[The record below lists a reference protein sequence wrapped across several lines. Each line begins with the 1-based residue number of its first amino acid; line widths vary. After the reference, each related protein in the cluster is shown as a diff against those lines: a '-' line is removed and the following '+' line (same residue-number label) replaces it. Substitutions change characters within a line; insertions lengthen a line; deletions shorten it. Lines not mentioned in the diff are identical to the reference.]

1 MVSVDQNPLV
11 AAAPEEIPLR
21 NAPLV
26 RVIAQV
32 RFPVIASID
41 NRGFIASFQ
50 EAIRDA
56 YPVLRPEMT
65 QGFVVGVQ
73 GVTPAPSQVIW
84 RFHDVQGQWRVSLAP
99 DFIALE
105 TTAYTSRSDFLA
117 RLHGALRALHEH
129 IGPKITDRVGLRY
142 IDRVLM
148 HGVEDIATLVRQ
160 EVIGILATPMAAS
173 AQQALSESL
182 FVVPN
187 TRARLLARWGQVPP
201 QGTVDPDALEPVDTL
216 SWILDLDMFSVES
229 RAFDPEAL
237 VAEVRTY
244 AERIY
249 TLFRWAVTEEF
260 LRRYG
265 GER

>member
-1 MVSVDQNPLV
+1 LSVDTNPLV

-50 EAIRDA
+50 EALRDA

-65 QGFVVGVQ
+65 QGFVVGSQ
-73 GVTPAPSQVIW
+73 GLTPAPSQMIW
-84 RFHDVQGQWRVSLAP
+84 RLRDVQGQWRVSLAP

-105 TTAYTSRSDFLA
+105 TTAYVSRSDFLA

-129 IGPKITDRVGLRY
+129 IGPKIIDRMGLRY
-142 IDRVLM
+142 IDRVLI
-148 HGVEDIATLVRQ
+148 HGVDDIATLVRR
-160 EVIGILATPMAAS
+160 EVIGILATPLAAS
-173 AQQALSESL
+173 AHQALSESL
-182 FVVPN
+182 FEVPN
-187 TRARLLARWGQVPP
+187 THARLLARWGQVPP
-201 QGTVDPDALEPVDTL
+201 HGTVDPSAIEPVDRP
-216 SWILDLDMFSVES
+216 SWILDLDMFS
-229 RAFDPEAL
+229 ADAQPFDPEAL

-249 TLFRWAVTEEF
+249 AVFRWAVTEDF

-265 GER
+265 GAL

>member
-1 MVSVDQNPLV
+1 VSVDKNPLV
-11 AAAPEEIPLR
+11 AASPEEIPLR

-50 EAIRDA
+50 EALRDA

-65 QGFVVGVQ
+65 QGFVVGLQ
-73 GVTPAPSQVIW
+73 GVTPAPSQMIW
-84 RFHDVQGQWRVSLAP
+84 RFRDVQGHWRVSLAP
-99 DFIALE
+99 DFVALE
-105 TTAYTSRSDFLA
+105 TTAYVSRSDFLT

-129 IGPKITDRVGLRY
+129 IGPKIIDRVGLRY
-142 IDRVLM
+142 IDRILID
-148 HGVEDIATLVRQ
+148 GVGDIATLVRQ
-160 EVIGILATPMAAS
+160 EVIGILATPMATA

-187 TRARLLARWGQVPP
+187 THAQLLARWGQVPP
-201 QGTVDPDALEPVDTL
+201 QSTVDPGAIEPVDTL

-229 RAFDPEAL
+229 QPFDPEAL
-237 VAEVRTY
+237 AAEVRTY

-249 TLFRWAVTEEF
+249 TVFRWAVTEEF

-265 GER
+265 GEL

>member
-1 MVSVDQNPLV
+1 MSVDTNPLV
-11 AAAPEEIPLR
+11 AAAPAEIPLR
-21 NAPLV
+21 TAPLV

-50 EAIRDA
+50 EALRDA

-65 QGFVVGVQ
+65 QGFVVGLQ
-73 GVTPAPSQVIW
+73 GVTSAPSQMIW
-84 RFHDVQGQWRVSLAP
+84 RFRDVPGRWRVSLAP

-105 TTAYTSRSDFLA
+105 TTAYGSRSDFLA
-117 RLHGALRALHEH
+117 RLHGALGALHEH
-129 IGPKITDRVGLRY
+129 IGPKIIDRVGLRY
-142 IDRVLM
+142 IDRVLID
-148 HGVEDIATLVRQ
+148 GVGDIATLVRQ
-160 EVIGILATPMAAS
+160 EVIGILATPMAAA

-187 TRARLLARWGQVPP
+187 TRAQLLARWGQVPP
-201 QGTVDPDALEPVDTL
+201 QSTVDPNAIEPVDSP

-229 RAFDPEAL
+229 QPFDPEAL

-249 TLFRWAVTEEF
+249 TVFRWAVTEEF

-265 GER
+265 GEL